1 MRSALSEAISL
12 GAFFVPK
19 TGGNTMKEIHQSS
32 IMEPT
37 GEPPV
42 IGSIH
47 SIPLS
52 AIHPM
57 PNNPFQVRD
66 DPAMNELVESIS
78 QFGILVPVEVRPT
91 EYGDY
96 EMISGSRRHHA
107 CAAAGLDSV
116 PAIILQL
123 DDDDAIIRMVDSNI
137 QRENILPSERAHAYK
152 MRMEAIKRKAGRPR
166 KEEKENAPNI
176 SANFRS
182 DDSVGELAG
191 VSGDTVRN
199 YISLTQLVPE
209 LMQMVDDKKIGLT
222 PAYQLASLP
231 KEEQVLLVDTI
242 QSEQNTPSLSQA
254 QRLRKLSLAGE
265 LNEDSILNI
274 MAEQKKA
281 VKMDVTL
288 SEEKLRKYFPRAY
301 SPAKIEELVFK
312 LLEVWLRKRQRDQS
326 R

>member
-1 MRSALSEAISL
+1 
-12 GAFFVPK
+12 
-19 TGGNTMKEIHQSS
+19 MKDIHQSS

-107 CAAAGLDSV
+107 CEAAGLDSV

-254 QRLRKLSLAGE
+254 QRLRKLSQAGE
-265 LNEDSILNI
+265 LNEDSMLNI

>member
-1 MRSALSEAISL
+1 
-12 GAFFVPK
+12 
-19 TGGNTMKEIHQSS
+19 MKEIQKVDTPVP
-32 IMEPT
+32 IDT
-37 GEPPV
+37 PPV

-57 PNNPFQVRD
+57 PNNPFHIRD
-66 DPAMNELVESIS
+66 DPSMAELVESVS
-78 QFGILVPVEVRPT
+78 QFGVLVPVEVRLS
-91 EYGDY
+91 ENGEY
-96 EMISGSRRHHA
+96 EMISGSRRQHA
-107 CAAAGLDSV
+107 CVAAGLDSV
-116 PAIILQL
+116 PAIILHL

-166 KEEKENAPNI
+166 KEEKENSPKH

-199 YISLTQLVPE
+199 YIALTQLVPE

-231 KEEQVLLVDTI
+231 KKEQALLVDTI
-242 QSEQNTPSLSQA
+242 HSEQNTPSLSQA
-254 QRLRKLSLAGE
+254 QRLRKLSQAGE
-265 LNEDSILNI
+265 LNEDSMLNI
-274 MAEQKKA
+274 MAEQKKP
-281 VKMDVTL
+281 VRNDVTL

-312 LLEVWLRKRQRDQS
+312 LLDVWLKRRQRDQS

>member
-1 MRSALSEAISL
+1 MMKK
-12 GAFFVPK
+12 VHQ
-19 TGGNTMKEIHQSS
+19 TNTL
-32 IMEPT
+32 EPADQ
-37 GEPPV
+37 PPI

-57 PNNPFQVRD
+57 PNNPFQIRD
-66 DPAMNELVESIS
+66 DPAMSELIESVS

-91 EYGDY
+91 ENGEY
-96 EMISGSRRHHA
+96 EMISGSRRQHA
-107 CAAAGLDSV
+107 CIAAGLNSV
-116 PAIILQL
+116 PGIILQL

-152 MRMEAIKRKAGRPR
+152 MRMDAIKRKAGRPG
-166 KEEKENAPNI
+166 KYEKENSPKI

-182 DDSVGELAG
+182 DDSVGEMAG

-209 LMQMVDDKKIGLT
+209 LMQMVDEKRIGLT
-222 PAYQLASLP
+222 PAYQLAALP
-231 KEEQVLLVDTI
+231 KEEQSLLVDTI
-242 QSEQNTPSLSQA
+242 ESEQNTPSLSQA
-254 QRLRKLSLAGE
+254 QRLRKLSQAGE
-265 LNEDSILNI
+265 LNEDSMLNI
-274 MAEQKKA
+274 MAEQKKP
-281 VKMDVTL
+281 VKNDVTL

-301 SPAKIEELVFK
+301 SPAKIEELIFK
-312 LLEVWLRKRQRDQS
+312 LLDVWLKRGQRDQS

>member
-1 MRSALSEAISL
+1 
-12 GAFFVPK
+12 
-19 TGGNTMKEIHQSS
+19 MKEIPHVS
-32 IMEPT
+32 IIEPT
-37 GEPPV
+37 GEPPI

-66 DPAMNELVESIS
+66 DPAMTELIESIS

-107 CAAAGLDSV
+107 CTAAGFDSV
-116 PAIILQL
+116 PAIILHL

-166 KEEKENAPNI
+166 KEEKENAPKI

-182 DDSVGELAG
+182 DDSIGELAG
-191 VSGDTVRN
+191 ISGDTVRN

-231 KEEQVLLVDTI
+231 KEEQALLVDTI

-254 QRLRKLSLAGE
+254 QRLRKLSQAGE
-265 LNEDSILNI
+265 LNEDSMLNI
-274 MAEQKKA
+274 MAEQKKP
-281 VKMDVTL
+281 VRNDVTL

-312 LLEVWLRKRQRDQS
+312 LLDVWLKRRQRDQS

>member
-1 MRSALSEAISL
+1 
-12 GAFFVPK
+12 
-19 TGGNTMKEIHQSS
+19 MKEVQPHNRTDF
-32 IMEPT
+32 T
-37 GEPPV
+37 GEPPI

-57 PNNPFQVRD
+57 PNNPFQIRD
-66 DPAMNELVESIS
+66 DPSMTELVESIS
-78 QFGILVPVEVRPT
+78 QYGILVPVEVRPT
-91 EYGDY
+91 EFGDY
-96 EMISGSRRHHA
+96 EMISGSRRQHA
-107 CAAAGLDSV
+107 SIAAGLLDI
-116 PAIILQL
+116 PAIILHL

-152 MRMEAIKRKAGRPR
+152 MRMEAVKRKAGRPR
-166 KEEKENAPNI
+166 KEENAPNI
-176 SANFRS
+176 SANFRC
-182 DDSVGELAG
+182 DDSVGESAG

-199 YISLTQLVPE
+199 YISLTQLIPE
-209 LMQMVDDKKIGLT
+209 LLQMVDEKKIGLT

-254 QRLRKLSLAGE
+254 QRLRKLSQAGE

-274 MAEQKKA
+274 MAEQKKP
-281 VKMDVTL
+281 VRNDVTL

-312 LLEVWLRKRQRDQS
+312 LLDVWLKRRQRDQS

>member
-1 MRSALSEAISL
+1 
-12 GAFFVPK
+12 
-19 TGGNTMKEIHQSS
+19 MKEIPNSS
-32 IMEPT
+32 ILEPT

-57 PNNPFQVRD
+57 PNNPFQIRD
-66 DPAMNELVESIS
+66 DPAMNELVESVS
-78 QFGILVPVEVRPT
+78 QFGILVPIEVRPT
-91 EYGDY
+91 EFGDY

-107 CAAAGLDSV
+107 CTAAGLDSV
-116 PAIILQL
+116 PAIILHL

-166 KEEKENAPNI
+166 KEEKENAPNV
-176 SANFRS
+176 SANFRC

-199 YISLTQLVPE
+199 YISLTQLIPE
-209 LMQMVDDKKIGLT
+209 LLQMVDEKKIGLT

-231 KEEQVLLVDTI
+231 EQEQTLLVDTI
-242 QSEQNTPSLSQA
+242 LSEQNTPSLSQA
-254 QRLRKLSLAGE
+254 QRLRRLSQAGE
-265 LNEDSILNI
+265 LNEDSILKI

-301 SPAKIEELVFK
+301 SPAKIEELIFK

>member
-1 MRSALSEAISL
+1 
-12 GAFFVPK
+12 
-19 TGGNTMKEIHQSS
+19 MKKIPNSS
-32 IMEPT
+32 ILEPT

-52 AIHPM
+52 AIHPI
-57 PNNPFQVRD
+57 PNNPFQIRD
-66 DPAMNELVESIS
+66 DPAMNELVESVS
-78 QFGILVPVEVRPT
+78 QFGILVPIEVRPT
-91 EYGDY
+91 EFGDY

-107 CAAAGLDSV
+107 CTAAGLDSV
-116 PAIILQL
+116 PAIILHL

-166 KEEKENAPNI
+166 KEEKENAPNV
-176 SANFRS
+176 SANFRC

-199 YISLTQLVPE
+199 YISLTQLIPE
-209 LMQMVDDKKIGLT
+209 LLQMVDEKKIGLT

-231 KEEQVLLVDTI
+231 EQEQTLLVDTI
-242 QSEQNTPSLSQA
+242 LSEQNTPSLSQA
-254 QRLRKLSLAGE
+254 QRLRRLSQAGE
-265 LNEDSILNI
+265 LNEDSILKI

-301 SPAKIEELVFK
+301 SPAKIEELIFK

>member
-1 MRSALSEAISL
+1 
-12 GAFFVPK
+12 
-19 TGGNTMKEIHQSS
+19 MKEIPHSS
-32 IMEPT
+32 ILEPT

-57 PNNPFQVRD
+57 PNNPFQIRD
-66 DPAMNELVESIS
+66 DPAMNELVESVS
-78 QFGILVPVEVRPT
+78 QFGILVPIEVRPT
-91 EYGDY
+91 EFGDY

-107 CAAAGLDSV
+107 CTAAGLDSV
-116 PAIILQL
+116 PAIILHL

-166 KEEKENAPNI
+166 KEEKENAPNV
-176 SANFRS
+176 SANFRC

-199 YISLTQLVPE
+199 YISLTQLIPE
-209 LMQMVDDKKIGLT
+209 LLQMVDEKKIGLT

-231 KEEQVLLVDTI
+231 EQEQTLLVDTI
-242 QSEQNTPSLSQA
+242 LSEQNTPSLSQA
-254 QRLRKLSLAGE
+254 QRLRRLSQAGE
-265 LNEDSILNI
+265 LNEDSILKI

-301 SPAKIEELVFK
+301 SPAKIEELIFK

>member
-1 MRSALSEAISL
+1 
-12 GAFFVPK
+12 
-19 TGGNTMKEIHQSS
+19 MKEIQNTETVAA
-32 IMEPT
+32 IDT
-37 GEPPV
+37 PPV

-57 PNNPFQVRD
+57 PNNPFQIRD
-66 DPAMNELVESIS
+66 DPAMNELIESVS

-91 EYGDY
+91 EFGDY
-96 EMISGSRRHHA
+96 EMISGSRRQHA
-107 CAAAGLDSV
+107 CIAAGLDAV
-116 PAIILQL
+116 PAIILSL

-152 MRMEAIKRKAGRPR
+152 MRMDAIKRRAGRPR
-166 KEEKENAPNI
+166 KEEKENAPNV
-176 SANFRS
+176 SANFRC

-209 LMQMVDDKKIGLT
+209 LLQMVDEKRIGLT

-231 KEEQVLLVDTI
+231 EEEQILLVDTI
-242 QSEQNTPSLSQA
+242 LCEQNTPSLSQA
-254 QRLRKLSLAGE
+254 QRLRKLSQAGE
-265 LNEDSILNI
+265 LNEDTMLSI
-274 MAEQKKA
+274 MAEQKKP
-281 VKMDVTL
+281 VKNDVTL

-312 LLEVWLRKRQRDQS
+312 LLDVWLKRRQRDQS

>member
-1 MRSALSEAISL
+1 
-12 GAFFVPK
+12 
-19 TGGNTMKEIHQSS
+19 MKEIPHVS
-32 IMEPT
+32 IIEPT
-37 GEPPV
+37 GEPPI

-66 DPAMNELVESIS
+66 DPAMTELIESIS

-107 CAAAGLDSV
+107 CTAAGLDSV
-116 PAIILQL
+116 PAIILHL
-123 DDDDAIIRMVDSNI
+123 DDDDSIIRMVDSNI

-166 KEEKENAPNI
+166 KEEKENAPKI

-182 DDSVGELAG
+182 DDSIGELAG
-191 VSGDTVRN
+191 ISGDTVRN

-231 KEEQVLLVDTI
+231 KEEQALLVDTI

-254 QRLRKLSLAGE
+254 QRLRKLSQAGE
-265 LNEDSILNI
+265 LNEDSMLNI
-274 MAEQKKA
+274 MAEQKKP
-281 VKMDVTL
+281 VRNDVTL

-312 LLEVWLRKRQRDQS
+312 LLDVWLKRHQRDQS